1 MKIDIKSETPW
12 SGMLNRSP
20 RTRAEAGGQSNQ
32 MKDVHDNDVDDEHE
46 DDDEDGDGLVW
57 LYSRL

>member
-1 MKIDIKSETPW
+1 
-12 SGMLNRSP
+12 MLNRSP
-20 RTRAEAGGQSNQ
+20 RSRAEAGGQSNQ